1 MEREYLSYLRLCGLS
16 SASIEAHASRFRL
29 FTAWCAKKG
38 IDPAGATTEVMQNYV
53 AHLYE
58 RPNQR
63 FSGRGLS
70 VNTIRKHIDFLKVF
84 GAFLHE
90 TGKTAEN
97 PAAGLTRPKPSNRVP
112 YSYTAEQAKIILEEL
127 HAMTGSSNRRKMQI
141 AALLYLILDTG
152 LRISEAIHLRPC
164 DIDFHERMI
173 RVIGKGD
180 RERVVPFGEV
190 TGGLLK
196 RIIQMNQLGPEDF
209 IWRSPHTG
217 KPFTTAAVR
226 NTLRILRR
234 RLHERH
240 GISIPV
246 RPHIFRHT
254 FARTWIVNGGD
265 QFSLMRMLGHT
276 SAQMTNHYVRLWSED
291 LRKKHDAVS
300 PAEKMGIAEFIAE
313 FSVK

>member
-16 SASIEAHASRFRL
+16 VASIEPHASRFRL

-38 IDPAGATTEVMQNYV
+38 IDPAGATIEVMQNYV

-97 PAAGLTRPKPSNRVP
+97 PAAGLTRPKPPKRVP
-112 YSYTAEQAKIILEEL
+112 HSYTTDHVRTIFEEL
-127 HAMTGSSNRRKMQI
+127 HVMTGSSNRRKMQI
-141 AALLYLILDTG
+141 AAFLYLIMDTG
-152 LRISEAIHLRPC
+152 LRISEAIRLRPC
-164 DIDFHERMI
+164 DIDFHNRMLL
-173 RVIGKGD
+173 VIGKGD
-180 RERVVPFGEV
+180 RERMVPFGEV
-190 TGGLLK
+190 TSELLK
-196 RIIQMNQLGPEDF
+196 RIIQMNRIGPEDF
-209 IWRSPHTG
+209 IWRSPRTG

-240 GISIPV
+240 NISIPV

-254 FARTWIVNGGD
+254 FARNWIISGGD
-265 QFSLMRMLGHT
+265 QFSLMRILGHT

-291 LRKKHDAVS
+291 LRKKHDEVA
-300 PAEKMGIAEFIAE
+300 PAERTGVAEIVEWIAR
-313 FSVK
+313 K